1 MNKNL
6 TKPQLELI
14 EILKTC
20 LKKSDTNTKYVL
32 VYITKDKV
40 HLIFNKEQ
48 FKGEGYYILKINKSQ
63 IIIIYPRINGNT
75 VNSLINRG
83 IIKKIDKNQYILDM
97 NSIENNNSREK
108 QLKKLSE
115 LKLRLDNKEYKGFKE
130 KLALKKEIKR
140 IEYSLESR
148 DYDKEKELEKKEKE
162 ERLNKLKEVDENS
175 KKLAIEWSKKQKL
188 DMPKGANYIYYNKPF
203 SRAKTV
209 AYRGEFKENIGS
221 GSNTGIA
228 MFGQGLYTT
237 TNKSYAKKFGEV
249 RKVSIDEL
257 PEIPLR
263 FNNQNDFNQFEYLL
277 SKSLGIK
284 KTDLYLVG
292 EINEIICKLGYD
304 GATIGSGKDMIIVK
318 YFKK

>member
-1 MNKNL
+1 MNTNL
-6 TKPQLELI
+6 TKTQLELI

-32 VYITKDKV
+32 FYVTKNKAP
-40 HLIFNKEQ
+40 LIANKEQ

-63 IIIIYPRINGNT
+63 TIIIYPRINGNT

-83 IIKKIDKNQYILDM
+83 IIKKIEKNQYILDI
-97 NSIENNNSREK
+97 NSIENNNLREK

-115 LKLRLDNKEYKGFKE
+115 LKLMLDNKEYKGFKE
-130 KLALKKEIKR
+130 KIALKKDIKR
-140 IEYSLESR
+140 IEYSLEGR
-148 DYDKEKELEKKEKE
+148 DYDKEMELEKKERE
-162 ERLNKLKEVDENS
+162 ERLNKIKEADENS
-175 KKLAIEWSKKQKL
+175 RKLAIELSKKQEL

-221 GSNTGIA
+221 GSNTGTA
-228 MFGQGLYTT
+228 MYGQGIYTT

-249 RKVSIDEL
+249 REVSIDEL
-257 PEIPLR
+257 PAVPLR
-263 FNNQNDFNQFEYLL
+263 FNNQNDFNQFEYIL
-277 SKSLGIK
+277 SESLGIK